1 MSRPRAL
8 ALLTL
13 GLGSAALAQDATLTR
28 VDTGGPHPERTT
40 RPVTSVGQ
48 ELNWSVGD
56 DSFTLRVHQ
65 RGPVTLQLYS
75 AGFDPQDY
83 RNPSGAALGDERYG
97 GLPVESTFTLL
108 GPDGQTL
115 RTLRVPEGPS
125 DWVTAYDGTLEPGT
139 YTLKASTQGRGKN
152 TFAARIEAHAASLSA
167 TRVNVTVRG
176 PAWTPALTL
185 QAQAGDTLRLYDGD
199 GPAEMEVRVTDENG
213 VVTPLPISG
222 QLEWVDLPLPGT
234 GTYRVELRQPAG
246 AAQYSNTAGLAFNRG
261 GADQRIT
268 LAQTDRVG
276 QIRVQAQLVQPGGE
290 ISPTTLNVTVGD
302 QPVTVTGEWTAE
314 QAAGTYPLSVPAPAG
329 ATVSAPDTVTVP
341 EDGLADVTVQVRPQL
356 QVSLTQDR
364 PVVCVGDV
372 VTFRATVST
381 DFDGT
386 LGAPLDLQ
394 LPAGLSA
401 LTATRLNAAVRA
413 GQPATLEV
421 VARADQPGEAAVT
434 ASAPGVQ
441 ADAALNVS
449 PHRAALQ
456 LRRAALPDAR
466 PGETV
471 TVALHLNNTSAQPTP
486 YLLSDTPGEGLSALD
501 SPEFE
506 GTLRPGESRT
516 LTYRAQVTAQSGE
529 LTPHAELVTD
539 CADTQTASGTLTVRP
554 VVVPAPAEPAPAAAQ
569 PTTPAA
575 APAPTEP
582 VSAEPAAPPV
592 QAQAAPASLPP
603 MTRVSDIHASVTS
616 TGAAQGLIYAQRL
629 PDGATYLPG
638 SARYDQTRLPDPLV
652 GPSGTLYWTLPAHPG
667 ELRYSAQHDAALP
680 ELGEPTLVA
689 TYAGQARETLRGA
702 FDPGDWASA
711 QAPTAAPID
720 PDRAIQSPPDG
731 QVYRDRDQVTV
742 IVQGPGDVPLDVTLN
757 GEDLPSKLIG
767 TRSFDPATNLQRLEY
782 VGVRLSPGRNVI
794 EALGERATVTLAGRT
809 TNLRVLGEQVIADGV
824 TPIRVRVQAVDER
837 GVTTALPFLTVRSTL
852 EPTTPDANPMEAGY
866 QVRLR
871 EGEGVLEFAPQAAP
885 VRLGLD
891 ADLGDGQPL
900 HAEQRLEAGQGT
912 VAAGLVS
919 ATLSGAG
926 LTVTARGTLETPLA
940 GGHLI
945 AAVNT
950 DGLPGSDDPGNNDA
964 PGPYAA
970 RGDRSAQT
978 VPLTGQDPAAFQY
991 DHADFTVAYRQGNA
1005 PIETLSVP
1013 GQPTALSAVTHAAP
1027 GAPVFT
1033 AFVAGVSVTARTET
1047 LTPDGTRL
1055 LRLAQFPAVPGSD
1068 TLDLI
1073 VSGPTG
1079 DTERRLTRGQD
1090 YTLDAETGL
1099 ITLAS
1104 PLSAFT
1110 VEGGLLVTQSLRA
1123 AYRLEGAGER
1133 QLAFGA
1139 EVRVKRGALNVS
1151 AATVSLPGTGAGSG
1165 NTTAVRAAY
1174 DTGRDA
1180 SSATLSVTSLAAISG
1195 GNVSV
1200 SAAAAGSLPGG
1211 ARLSVS
1217 AAHQSDGYAGL
1228 NAARDGTHATA
1239 SAAVPIGARLSAEV
1253 TGEYH
1258 DAPDSSGAAGS
1269 TGPAPHTQQ
1278 GQVSAGVRANLNPVT
1293 LGLGVKSQFGPS
1305 EGTSLTASAGYHA
1318 APVDVDV
1325 THAQPLTGNV
1335 NPQTTLSA
1343 RYQVTRQVAA
1353 TLGGTVTW
1361 PGGNA
1366 VPGQALSLGLESRL
1380 GGTNLRAAYELPTA
1394 GGGGNRARFGA
1405 DTTLPLSANL
1415 SASLGG
1421 GLTQELA
1428 GQGRPDP
1435 QREYNLN
1442 AALRYRDT
1450 RLSASGSSDFS
1461 VKNGQLRTVLRGGAS
1476 LSVNDFATLNVD
1488 TLSEFGPARGDRFT
1502 AGGALRKNAW
1512 QGLLSASYE
1521 RGSLSTTGA
1530 GTLLGSGELAYHAAT
1545 WAMRGGLAVR
1555 AVPGDPGSLTVQPS
1569 LSGSYHLSDRF
1580 AVGGALHT
1588 QWQPATGVARTA
1600 AGVEGSVRAL
1610 PGTWLT
1616 LGYNF
1621 TGFDSISTQAT
1632 QRGAYLRLDISADE
1646 RIRNLLSGAGKPDA
1660 GQPDAGKTDGTAAP
1674 AGPETPAKDTP

>member
-13 GLGSAALAQDATLTR
+13 GLGGAALAQDASLTR

-56 DSFTLRVHQ
+56 DSFTLQVHQ

-83 RNPSGAALGDERYG
+83 RRPDGQSLGDERYG

-115 RTLRVPEGPS
+115 RTLRVPEGAS
-125 DWVTAYDGTLEPGT
+125 DWVTAFDGTLEPGT
-139 YTLKASTQGRGKN
+139 YTLKARTQGRGKN

-185 QAQAGDTLRLYDGD
+185 NAQAGDTLRLYDGD

-222 QLEWVDLPLPGT
+222 QLEWVDLPLPGA
-234 GTYRVELRQPAG
+234 GTYRVELRQPPG
-246 AAQYSNTAGLAFNRG
+246 AAQYSNTAGLAFTRG

-276 QIRVQAQLVQPGGE
+276 QLRVQAQLVQPGGE
-290 ISPTTLNVTVGD
+290 ISATTLNVTVGD
-302 QPVTVTGEWTAE
+302 QPVTVPGEWTAE
-314 QAAGTYPLSVPAPAG
+314 QPAGTYPLSVQAPAG

-341 EDGLADVTVQVRPQL
+341 EDGLADVTVQVRPEL

-386 LGAPLDLQ
+386 LNAPLDLK

-421 VARADQPGEAAVT
+421 VARADTPGGAAVT
-434 ASAPGVQ
+434 ASAPGTQ

-466 PGETV
+466 PGDTV

-539 CADTQTASGTLTVRP
+539 CTDTQTASGRLTVRP
-554 VVVPAPAEPAPAAAQ
+554 LVVPTPEPAAGTAPAGSAPAQATVPAQTPAAQ
-569 PTTPAA
+569 PPAA
-575 APAPTEP
+575 QMPAT
-582 VSAEPAAPPV
+582 
-592 QAQAAPASLPP
+592 PASLPP

-638 SARYDQTRLPDPLV
+638 SARYDALTLPDPLV

-667 ELRYSAQHDAALP
+667 ELRYSAQHEAALP
-680 ELGEPTLVA
+680 ALSEPTLVA
-689 TYAGQARETLRGA
+689 TYGQQTRETLRGS
-702 FDPGDWASA
+702 FDPGDFASA
-711 QAPTAAPID
+711 QAPDTAVLN
-720 PDRAIQSPPDG
+720 PDRVIQSPPDG

-767 TRSFDPATNLQRLEY
+767 TRSFDPASNLQRLEY
-782 VGVRLSPGRNVI
+782 VGVRLKPGQNVI
-794 EALGERATVTLAGRT
+794 EALGERTTVTLAGRT

-824 TPIRVRVQAVDER
+824 TPIRLRVQAVDER
-837 GVTTALPFLTVRSTL
+837 GVTTALPFLTVRTTL

-871 EGEGVLEFAPQAAP
+871 DGEGVLEFAPQAAP
-885 VRLGLD
+885 VRVGLD
-891 ADLGDGQPL
+891 ADLGDGQPI
-900 HAEQRLEAGQGT
+900 HAEQRLEAGHGT
-912 VAAGLVS
+912 VAAGLLS

-926 LTVTARGTLETPLA
+926 LNVTARGTLEAPLG

-945 AAVNT
+945 AVANT
-950 DGLPGSDDPGNNDA
+950 DGLPAQDDPGNNDA
-964 PGPYAA
+964 GGPYAA

-991 DHADFTVAYRQGNA
+991 DHADFTVAYRQGEA
-1005 PIETLSVP
+1005 PIETLLVP
-1013 GQPTALSAVTHAAP
+1013 GRPTALSVVTHAAP
-1027 GAPVFT
+1027 GEPVFT
-1033 AFVAGVSVTARTET
+1033 AFAAGVSVTARTET

-1055 LRLAQFPAVPGSD
+1055 LRLSQFPAAPGSD

-1073 VSGPTG
+1073 VSGPDG

-1099 ITLAS
+1099 ITLAT
-1104 PLSAFT
+1104 PLAAFT

-1139 EVRVKRGALNVS
+1139 EVRLERGDLSLS
-1151 AATVSLPGTGAGSG
+1151 AATVTLPGSGAGSG
-1165 NTTAVRAAY
+1165 NTTAVRATYGAATVTAAGS
-1174 DTGRDA
+1174 DG
-1180 SSATLSVTSLAAISG
+1180 SGSAAGSGALSVTSLAAVSG
-1195 GNVSV
+1195 GKVNV
-1200 SAAAAGSLPGG
+1200 SAAATGSLPGG
-1211 ARLSVS
+1211 TRLSVS

-1228 NAARDGTHATA
+1228 NAAQDGTHATA
-1239 SAAVPIGARLSAEV
+1239 SAAVPISGVLSAQVAGEFHDTP
-1253 TGEYH
+1253 TG
-1258 DAPDSSGAAGS
+1258 AGGEQ
-1269 TGPAPHTQQ
+1269 TDRTRQA
-1278 GQVSAGVRANLNPVT
+1278 QVSAGVRASLNPVT
-1293 LGLGVKSQFGPS
+1293 LGLGVKSQFGQT

-1361 PGGNA
+1361 PGGSA
-1366 VPGQALSLGLESRL
+1366 APGQALSLGLESRL

-1405 DTTLPLSANL
+1405 DTTLPVTERL
-1415 SASLGG
+1415 SASFGG

-1428 GQGRPDP
+1428 GENRPDP

-1442 AALRYRDT
+1442 AALRYKDA
-1450 RLSASGSSDFS
+1450 RLSANGSSDFS

-1488 TLSEFGPARGDRFT
+1488 ALSEFGPSRGDRFT

-1521 RGSLSTTGA
+1521 RGSLSTSGA

-1569 LSGSYHLSDRF
+1569 LSGSYYLGERF
-1580 AVGGALHT
+1580 AVGAALHT
-1588 QWQPATGVARTA
+1588 QLQPATGVARTA
-1600 AGVEGSVRAL
+1600 AGIEGSLRAL

-1646 RIRNLLSGAGKPDA
+1646 RIRSLLSGAAKADE
-1660 GQPDAGKTDGTAAP
+1660 TAAP
-1674 AGPETPAKDTP
+1674 TPPETPAKDTP